1 MKRLAVLT
9 LAAAL
14 VLTLAAGA
22 WAFPFPIT
30 DVRALGMGGAFVA
43 AGEGIGA
50 VQHNPALLGEDTTMS
65 VVLPN
70 LTVRIEDHIGMI
82 DLIDDYNNASGATS
96 NQDRIDILSNIS
108 GESVDIMGNT
118 GIGAG
123 FGAFGLSMG
132 FTYSDMVFGT
142 VYASNITATLLTQDA
157 TIEFNG
163 IQAKQIILSG
173 AKTLGPVTVGG
184 NLRNIDATVY
194 YYNENIADNPDIGVG
209 DLTKGDESSESAV
222 AMDVGLFMAALPMVD
237 VGIMARDLNSPK
249 LGDME
254 FEPMYRVGAA
264 IKLPTITIAA
274 DFDVSENTLE
284 GGSDYQEWAIGA
296 EFDLWAIAL
305 RAGVSNNSGL
315 SGAPTLTHIGLGLG
329 FMDLGFAYA
338 EKGDYYIAG
347 LNLGFGL

>member
-9 LAAAL
+9 LAVAL

-82 DLIDDYNNASGATS
+82 DLIDDYNDPAVTVTTQIS
-96 NQDRIDILSNIS
+96 ILNKLEDA
-108 GESVDIMGNT
+108 GSVDVMGNT

-157 TIEFNG
+157 
-163 IQAKQIILSG
+163 
-173 AKTLGPVTVGG
+173 
-184 NLRNIDATVY
+184 
-194 YYNENIADNPDIGVG
+194 
-209 DLTKGDESSESAV
+209 
-222 AMDVGLFMAALPMVD
+222 
-237 VGIMARDLNSPK
+237 
-249 LGDME
+249 
-254 FEPMYRVGAA
+254 
-264 IKLPTITIAA
+264 
-274 DFDVSENTLE
+274 
-284 GGSDYQEWAIGA
+284 
-296 EFDLWAIAL
+296 
-305 RAGVSNNSGL
+305 
-315 SGAPTLTHIGLGLG
+315 
-329 FMDLGFAYA
+329 
-338 EKGDYYIAG
+338 
-347 LNLGFGL
+347 